1 MKLEKKLFCLS
12 FSLSP
17 SYLYLSLF
25 LSLFFSK
32 YQMIF
37 CVTKNLCVF
46 SSLCSVSTGGRGGLI
61 CYIFI
66 FLSQRPS
73 RILLTGSDSKTFKR
87 QTSFSQKSLF
97 SYKLNKRADI
107 LCTFL
112 SWFFYPRSPPFLLPS
127 HRRRDTFSISLFV
140 IFFFIFT
147 SGIVPSRGSLFL
159 SRPMCRAWKIRV
171 PSDRTSLLFSSSRQR
186 RHSG

>member
-1 MKLEKKLFCLS
+1 VSPKTYA
-12 FSLSP
+12 FSL
-17 SYLYLSLF
+17 LFALSL
-25 LSLFFSK
+25 
-32 YQMIF
+32 Q
-37 CVTKNLCVF
+37 
-46 SSLCSVSTGGRGGLI
+46 GGGGGLI

-140 IFFFIFT
+140 IFFFFIFT